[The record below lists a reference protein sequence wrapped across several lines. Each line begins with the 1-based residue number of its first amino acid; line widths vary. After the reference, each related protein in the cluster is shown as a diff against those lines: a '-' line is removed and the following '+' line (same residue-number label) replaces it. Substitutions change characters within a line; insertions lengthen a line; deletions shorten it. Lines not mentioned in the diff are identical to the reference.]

1 LRFGILPLPRKKN
14 AFYMREKLFFIGSGK
29 FLLQMLECRYNR
41 SIENCINKKIYN
53 GVGYYE

>member
-1 LRFGILPLPRKKN
+1 LRFGILHPGKRML
-14 AFYMREKLFFIGSGK
+14 FICGEKLFFIGSGK

>member
-1 LRFGILPLPRKKN
+1 MRFGILHPGKRML
-14 AFYMREKLFFIGSGK
+14 FICGEKLFFIGSGK